1 MVRASVILREQKL
14 FSANDINADKP
25 AREGCY
31 NLDTVAESGTDFRL
45 DNKTVND
52 DLNGMLFILQKGGR
66 IEGLTIEG
74 TQVME
79 PIMPKLTKEGAA
91 EVEARKAVFAN
102 A

>member
-1 MVRASVILREQKL
+1 MKMTNEMIANGAEKYIKTFELIERMAQTDGSKESALKLIREVYP
-14 FSANDINADKP
+14 NY
-25 AREGCY
+25 GW
-31 NLDTVAESGTDFRL
+31 
-45 DNKTVND
+45 D

-66 IEGLTIEG
+66 IEGLNIEG